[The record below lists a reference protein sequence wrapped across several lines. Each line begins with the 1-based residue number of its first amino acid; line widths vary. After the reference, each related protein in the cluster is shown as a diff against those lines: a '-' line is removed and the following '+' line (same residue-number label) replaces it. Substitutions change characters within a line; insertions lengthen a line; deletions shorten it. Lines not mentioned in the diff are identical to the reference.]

1 MARRRWGARRVP
13 TLGIFPTGVAL
24 FTEPQMTR
32 SEQYMAADWEYVRI
46 VGAGHYVP
54 IEQPERIAELIAGW
68 STP

>member
-1 MARRRWGARRVP
+1 
-13 TLGIFPTGVAL
+13 
-24 FTEPQMTR
+24 MTR
-32 SEQYMAADWEYVRI
+32 SERYMAADWEYVRI